1 MAVTVQQEVAALY
14 SAIFNR
20 APDQAGLQ
28 FWVDAIEGG
37 DTLVQAAEGF
47 TLHPVFAE
55 TYAGM
60 SNSEFVQQLYVN
72 VLGGAGDANGIQ
84 FWTDK
89 LDSGVSMGQVVA
101 EFVQGALSIDLDA
114 LLASGELSQDEYDAA
129 VVRQDSL
136 TNKADVGLSFVAKFG
151 AASNLSADTDTTT
164 KEGLE
169 SDPVYLASQA
179 AIAKVTADPA
189 SVTAANAAIEA
200 AQSPVELN
208 ESPSFT
214 LAEALA
220 AQQAGELPEE
230 YQLSDGDLAL
240 EEAVNVADAQAALEA
255 AQAVIDGAVNEVPVA
270 LNATYTLLDSAD
282 AIIAAAGS
290 AVVTGA
296 VSVTVDNESL
306 TREQYD
312 ALSQLDNV
320 DLEGV
325 AVDNTAP
332 EAVEAAAEVAED
344 ATFAGQLEAADPD
357 VADQGDA
364 LTFALAEGQ
373 EAVAGFTLNA
383 DGSYS
388 FDAAQEAFQAL
399 QAGDTQDVVI
409 NYTVTD
415 SKGATS
421 TSTLTLTVTGTD
433 DAPVVAIAEGTENA
447 LLTDTV
453 FGAEDSIS
461 DVDGFGEGATVTLAY
476 AEAVSAAGQYG
487 KPSFQPDDAEF
498 RVARD
503 GNTFTLIAEGGENGF
518 EADTAIG
525 TVTPV
530 GLKEVLDANGQGT
543 GNYTQTGY
551 TLELND
557 NVSPAVL
564 TALLKQLSVQGAADG
579 SNTQL
584 TVTIAS
590 QGGAES
596 VEFVRNI
603 NGDDA
608 GSIVLNDGAELA
620 ALEAEL
626 TAGALGD
633 IGADVPFA
641 PFGQDVLTTAADA
654 LIDGMTVT
662 MASDNADD
670 VFNFGDADNG
680 FEVVNGQLIY
690 NSIVVADVAGLDT
703 NKVVISFRDDVAL
716 TATEV
721 NDLLN
726 NLELDMVDEVSER
739 SVSLNVTS
747 ADGLASDSLSR
758 DISVLG
764 KFTEVTLADIKNAD
778 AESVVTINGNTILNV
793 AGFTGVLDV
802 EAQREAGNLI
812 IEGANPIRVIVGT
825 DANLSEVE
833 GLELLGD
840 LRIQSVA
847 NGSTL
852 TLNATQVDFLSTA
865 GEVAGEIHVLALE
878 DNLDADLSVL
888 EAAGGL
894 SAEISAAAGN
904 VTFTGNFGTA
914 EVSVGLD
921 STLTAT
927 AAVLSEV
934 TVTGNVVVTGL
945 DGAAAYDLAG
955 LEAATA
961 VLATGVTTLNEETV
975 LGTVEI
981 TVPQN
986 SELVLTAAQANGT
999 TIDGGDVNGTGNK
1012 GGSVT
1017 VLGLVDSVDLS
1028 NITVSTVLAGAVNA
1042 TQSDLIVTFRAED
1055 EEAVD
1060 ADAHT
1065 DGVISNVNL
1074 GNFSVQVEAG
1084 ATLRI
1089 DEHANG
1095 AIITGAGNVEVHV
1108 DTAGALDLSE
1118 ITVEG
1123 DKLVKVTAD
1132 VDFAS
1137 VNLGQGEAI
1146 DFGDFAVNVAANA
1159 TLTLSS
1165 SQADQLTVTGESVE
1179 VADIQ
1184 GFGILTA
1191 DQGGSVVIELDGD
1204 AAYDFSGI
1212 TAGAESAEEANDA
1225 GTVTATVATTT
1236 VLNAETKLGA
1246 ITRITIDTTEGAD
1259 LTLSAAQAS
1268 GLTVTGTDNV
1278 ALENT
1283 VVTVNDLAADTDL
1296 SGIVT
1301 GDTGIDE
1308 VIANVSGAVD
1318 ISANANLDSVT
1329 EFRVANDATLTLSAR
1344 QADAQVVNV
1353 AAAVAADVDNE
1364 VEAQAAGAV
1373 VVAGPVEAIEE
1384 GDNALDFTNLP
1395 DVITFAGGELVIGEG
1410 VTLTLS
1416 AAQANG
1422 KVITGAGN
1430 VVVQELGTDAV
1441 DLSGITVTGDKNLV
1455 VSQDLALNAATKL
1468 GDFAVEVT
1476 AEDTLTLTA
1485 AQATALVTLTG
1496 AGAVVINGTNGADD
1510 LDFSAKG
1517 WDVAELTIN
1526 GAGSGDVLIAPAG
1539 FEGKVTLNGGTNA
1552 DRFEVASGE
1561 VIIGDF
1567 QAGVD
1572 ELLVTEGATAVM
1584 TLSADTDLS
1593 TLQAA
1598 ELIDIQGTLRIDLNG
1613 FKLTATAGQLE
1624 NIEVED
1630 TLANL
1635 LTMAK
1640 DATIAGKV
1648 ALTASAVIA
1657 SDIGEDGE
1665 AVMFDNVEADQSATT
1680 IDFVDNEATL
1690 TFAQLGQITAELG
1703 ANLSLTGADAITVTG
1718 VANGTDLVAAD
1729 AELNDESDTIEVNDG
1744 ATITLTPAE
1753 LNALSAIIAA
1763 AADGVGTD
1771 ATVSVTLANTD
1782 AVTRATD
1789 LVDTFDVS
1797 ALTNNDSASITGLG
1811 VNDVIATG
1819 LVFAVEGAS
1828 QLNGV
1833 LSWSFDDQNDTL
1845 TYELSDDNAIVE
1857 TVTVTLTGVASVT
1870 QADGSFTVQTLD
1882 GV

>member
-1 MAVTVQQEVAALY
+1 MAVTVKQEVAALY

-20 APDQAGLQ
+20 APDQAGLE
-28 FWVDAIEGG
+28 FWVAAIEGG
-37 DTLVQAAEGF
+37 DSLVKAAEGF

-55 TYAGM
+55 VYGDMDNQAKV
-60 SNSEFVQQLYVN
+60 EALYTN
-72 VLGGAGDANGIQ
+72 VLGSAGDAAGIQ
-84 FWTDK
+84 YWIAK
-89 LDSGVSMGQVVA
+89 LESGVSFGQVVA
-101 EFVQGALSIDLDA
+101 EFVSGALTIDLDA
-114 LLASGELSQDEYDAA
+114 LLESGELSQADYDAA
-129 VVRQDSL
+129 VVRQNSI
-136 TNKADVGLSFVAKFG
+136 TNKADAGVYFAETFG
-151 AASNLSADTDTTT
+151 AASNLDPATDTTT

-179 AIAKVTADPA
+179 AIAGVTDDPA
-189 SVTAANAAIEA
+189 SLEAAKAAIDSA
-200 AQSPVELN
+200 
-208 ESPSFT
+208 ESPTDLNVVPAPRFT

-220 AQQAGELPEE
+220 AETLPES
-230 YQLSDGDLAL
+230 YVLTDATVDLGAL
-240 EEAVNVADAQAALEA
+240 AIADVAAAQAAAAEVVAGATNAAELELAATYALNDSAETLLAEDNAELVADAS
-255 AQAVIDGAVNEVPVA
+255 
-270 LNATYTLLDSAD
+270 T
-282 AIIAAAGS
+282 
-290 AVVTGA
+290 
-296 VSVTVDNESL
+296 VTVTDETL
-306 TREQYD
+306 TRAQFD
-312 ALSQLDNV
+312 ALSALENV
-320 DLEGV
+320 DLTGV
-325 AVDNTAP
+325 AVENSAP
-332 EAVEAAAEVAED
+332 QAVEATAEVAED
-344 ATFAGQLEAADPD
+344 ATFEGQLEATDPD

-364 LTFALAEGQ
+364 LTYALAEGQ

-447 LLTDTV
+447 LLTGAV

-487 KPSFQPDDAEF
+487 TPQFEAADEF

-596 VEFVRNI
+596 VEFVRNVEGE
-603 NGDDA
+603 NGGGVTLTDA
-608 GSIVLNDGAELA
+608 ATDP
-620 ALEAEL
+620 LEAEL
-626 TAGALGD
+626 TAGALNTQS
-633 IGADVPFA
+633 ADVPFA
-641 PFGQDVLTTAADA
+641 AFGELDLDVDDNA
-654 LIDGMTVT
+654 LINGMTVELSST
-662 MASDNADD
+662 NQADKFALAAD
-670 VFNFGDADNG
+670 SVF
-680 FEVVNGQLIY
+680 EIINGQLILKAEAR
-690 NSIVVADVAGLDT
+690 VVAEVSGIGSNSVVVTFASDAGL
-703 NKVVISFRDDVAL
+703 
-716 TATEV
+716 TESQVENELIEKLLLDLEDAIGQRTV
-721 NDLLN
+721 N
-726 NLELDMVDEVSER
+726 
-739 SVSLNVTS
+739 LNVTS
-747 ADGLASDSLSR
+747 GDGLSEASLSR

-764 KFTEVTLADIKNAD
+764 EFTAVTLAQIAAAD
-778 AESVVTINGNTILNV
+778 ATAEPSTAVTIDGNTILNV
-793 AGFTGVLDV
+793 DDFSGPLDIQ
-802 EAQREAGNLI
+802 AQIDAGNLI
-812 IEGANPIRVIVGT
+812 VEGSNPIRIVVDDDF

-927 AAVLSEV
+927 AAILSEV
-934 TVTGNVVVTGL
+934 TVNGTVVVTGL

-955 LEAATA
+955 LNAATA

-975 LGTVEI
+975 LGTVAI

-986 SELVLTAAQANGT
+986 SELVLTADQADGT
-999 TIDGGDVNGTGNK
+999 TIAGAAVNGTGNK

-1017 VLGLVDSVDLS
+1017 VLGLSDGIDLS
-1028 NITVSTVLAGAVNA
+1028 GISASTILAGAVNA
-1042 TQSDLIVTFRAED
+1042 TNSDLIVKVSEDTDLSGHDTDENFGDFSINVAE
-1055 EEAVD
+1055 
-1060 ADAHT
+1060 
-1065 DGVISNVNL
+1065 
-1074 GNFSVQVEAG
+1074 G
-1084 ATLRI
+1084 ATLTL
-1089 DEHANG
+1089 DAASLTHDDNG
-1095 AIITGAGNVEVHV
+1095 TVVTPVTGAGNVTVELP
-1108 DTAGALDLSE
+1108 DEDFDLSGVDV
-1118 ITVEG
+1118 TGTKVAN
-1123 DKLVKVTAD
+1123 VTA
-1132 VDFAS
+1132 VI
-1137 VNLGQGEAI
+1137 NLSENTV
-1146 DFGDFAVNVAANA
+1146 DFGDFDVSVAANA
-1159 TLTLSS
+1159 RLTLTAA
-1165 SQADQLTVTGESVE
+1165 QATGLTVTG
-1179 VADIQ
+1179 AN
-1184 GFGILTA
+1184 GTA
-1191 DQGGSVVIELDGD
+1191 ETDDDQATVGGSVVVTLVNDDGET
-1204 AAYDFSGI
+1204 AYNFANI
-1212 TAGAESAEEANDA
+1212 TAGAGYEGDDGIEGAGELTANLS
-1225 GTVTATVATTT
+1225 GVV
-1236 VLNAETKLGA
+1236 VLNAATDLGDFSLDLA
-1246 ITRITIDTTEGAD
+1246 SGTA
-1259 LTLSAAQAS
+1259 LTLSAAQADGRS
-1268 GLTVTGTDNV
+1268 ITNTPETSVTVT
-1278 ALENT
+1278 
-1283 VVTVNDLAADTDL
+1283 DLAADTDL
-1296 SGIVT
+1296 SGVLIEGQVT
-1301 GDTGIDE
+1301 AE
-1308 VIANVSGAVD
+1308 VSESID
-1318 ISANANLDSVT
+1318 ISANEKLDTVDT
-1329 EFRVANDATLTLSAR
+1329 FDVANDAVLTLSAR
-1344 QADAQVVNV
+1344 QANGQVVNV
-1353 AAAVAADVDNE
+1353 AAAIEANVEDDI
-1364 VEAQAAGAV
+1364 EAQAAGAV

-1455 VSQDLALNAATKL
+1455 VSEDLALNAATKL

-1476 AEDTLTLTA
+1476 ADDTLTLTA

-1517 WDVAELTIN
+1517 WNVAELTIN

-1598 ELIDIQGTLRIDLNG
+1598 QLIDIQGTLRIDLNG
-1613 FKLTATAGQLE
+1613 FKLTATAGQLA

-1635 LTMAK
+1635 LTMATN
-1640 DATIAGKV
+1640 AAASNKV

-1665 AVMFDNVEADQSATT
+1665 AVTFNNVTADQSAST
-1680 IDFVDNEATL
+1680 IDFADNEATL

-1718 VANGTDLVAAD
+1718 VADETDLIAAD

-1763 AADGVGTD
+1763 DADGTGTD
-1771 ATVSVTLANTD
+1771 ATVSVTLAHTD

-1789 LVDTFDVS
+1789 LVDTFNVAGLADGD
-1797 ALTNNDSASITGLG
+1797 TASIAGLDVG
-1811 VNDVIATG
+1811 DVIATG
-1819 LVFAVEGAS
+1819 LVFGAQGAS
-1828 QLNGV
+1828 ELDGI
-1833 LSWSFDDQNDTL
+1833 LTWSFDDQSDTL
-1845 TYELSDDNAIVE
+1845 TYELSDDDLSVVE

-1870 QADGSFTVQTLD
+1870 QADGSFTVATLD
-1882 GV
+1882 PLVP

>member
-129 VVRQDSL
+129 VLRQDSL

-373 EAVAGFTLNA
+373 EAVAGFTLHA

-399 QAGDTQDVVI
+399 QAGDTQDVVV

-447 LLTDTV
+447 LLTDAV

-476 AEAVSAAGQYG
+476 AEAVSAADQYG
-487 KPSFQPDDAEF
+487 TPQFEAAEADEF

-530 GLKEVLDANGQGT
+530 GLEEVLVNGNSQVPAV
-543 GNYTQTGY
+543 YTQTGY

-596 VEFVRNI
+596 VEFVRNVEGK
-603 NGDDA
+603 NG
-608 GSIVLNDGAELA
+608 GGVTLTGAA
-620 ALEAEL
+620 TDPLEAEL
-626 TAGALGD
+626 TAGALETQS
-633 IGADVPFA
+633 ADVPFA
-641 PFGQDVLTTAADA
+641 AFGELDLGVDDNA
-654 LIDGMTVT
+654 LINGMTVELSST
-662 MASDNADD
+662 NQADKFALAAD
-670 VFNFGDADNG
+670 SVF
-680 FEVVNGQLIY
+680 EIINGQLILKAEAR
-690 NSIVVADVAGLDT
+690 VVAEVSGIGSNSVVVTFASDAGL
-703 NKVVISFRDDVAL
+703 
-716 TATEV
+716 TESQVENELIEKLLLDLEDAIGQRTV
-721 NDLLN
+721 N
-726 NLELDMVDEVSER
+726 
-739 SVSLNVTS
+739 LNVTS
-747 ADGLASDSLSR
+747 GDGLSEASLSR

-764 KFTEVTLADIKNAD
+764 EFTAVTLAQIAAAD
-778 AESVVTINGNTILNV
+778 ATAEPSTAVTIDGNTILNV
-793 AGFTGVLDV
+793 DNFNSPLDIQ
-802 EAQREAGNLI
+802 AQIDAGNLI
-812 IEGANPIRVIVGT
+812 VEGSNPIRIVVDDT
-825 DANLSEVE
+825 NANLSEVE

-847 NGSTL
+847 NGPTL

-888 EAAGGL
+888 KTKAAL
-894 SAEISAAAGN
+894 TAAISEDAGN
-904 VTFTGNFGTA
+904 VTFTGDFGTA
-914 EVSVGLD
+914 EVSVGAG

-927 AAVLSEV
+927 AAILDGVEV
-934 TVTGNVVVTGL
+934 TNADGAVVVTSL
-945 DGAAAYDLAG
+945 DGEAAYDLSKIA
-955 LEAATA
+955 EAATA

-975 LGTVEI
+975 LGTVKI

-986 SELVLTAAQANGT
+986 SELVLTADQADGT
-999 TIDGGDVNGTGNK
+999 TIAGGNVNGTGNK

-1017 VLGLVDSVDLS
+1017 VLGLSDSVDLT

-1065 DGVISNVNL
+1065 DGVISDVNL

-1089 DEHANG
+1089 DDSANG

-1108 DTAGALDLSE
+1108 DAAGTLDLSD
-1118 ITVEG
+1118 ITVDGAKTVE
-1123 DKLVKVTAD
+1123 VVNT
-1132 VDFAS
+1132 VDLSSAA
-1137 VNLGQGEAI
+1137 V
-1146 DFGDFAVNVAANA
+1146 DFGDFAVNVATDS
-1159 TLTLSS
+1159 TLTLTAA
-1165 SQADQLTVTGESVE
+1165 QATGLTVTG
-1179 VADIQ
+1179 AN
-1184 GFGILTA
+1184 GTA
-1191 DQGGSVVIELDGD
+1191 ETDDDQATVGGSVVVTLVNDDGET
-1204 AAYDFSGI
+1204 AYNFANI
-1212 TAGAESAEEANDA
+1212 TAGAGYEGDDGIEGAGELTANLS
-1225 GTVTATVATTT
+1225 GVV
-1236 VLNAETKLGA
+1236 VLNAATDLGDFSLDLA
-1246 ITRITIDTTEGAD
+1246 SGTA
-1259 LTLSAAQAS
+1259 LTLSAAQADGRS
-1268 GLTVTGTDNV
+1268 ITNTPETSVTVT
-1278 ALENT
+1278 
-1283 VVTVNDLAADTDL
+1283 DLAADTDL
-1296 SGIVT
+1296 SGVLIEGQVT
-1301 GDTGIDE
+1301 AE
-1308 VIANVSGAVD
+1308 VSESID
-1318 ISANANLDSVT
+1318 ISANEKLDTVDT
-1329 EFRVANDATLTLSAR
+1329 FDVANDATLTLSAR

-1353 AAAVAADVDNE
+1353 AAAIEANVEDDI
-1364 VEAQAAGAV
+1364 EAQAAGAV
-1373 VVAGPVEAIEE
+1373 VVAGPVEAIEG

-1476 AEDTLTLTA
+1476 ADDTLTLTA

-1496 AGAVVINGTNGADD
+1496 EGAVVINGTNGADD

-1517 WDVAELTIN
+1517 WNVAELTIN

-1598 ELIDIQGTLRIDLNG
+1598 QLIDIQGTLRIDLNG

-1635 LTMAK
+1635 LTMATN
-1640 DATIAGKV
+1640 AAASNKV

-1665 AVMFDNVEADQSATT
+1665 AVTFNNVTAEESAST

-1690 TFAQLGQITAELG
+1690 TFAQLGQITDAT
-1703 ANLSLTGADAITVTG
+1703 LSLTDADAITVTG
-1718 VANGTDLVAAD
+1718 VANATDLIAAD

-1744 ATITLTPAE
+1744 AFISLTPTD
-1753 LNALSAIIAA
+1753 LNALKAFITAD
-1763 AADGVGTD
+1763 ADGTGTD
-1771 ATVSVTLANTD
+1771 ATVSVVLASGD
-1782 AVTRATD
+1782 VVTRATD
-1789 LVDTFDVS
+1789 LVDTFGVI
-1797 ALTNNDSASITGLG
+1797 ALTTDGDTASIAGLDVG
-1811 VNDVIATG
+1811 DVIATG
-1819 LVFAVEGAS
+1819 LGFGAEGAS
-1828 QLNGV
+1828 EVNGI

-1845 TYELSDDNAIVE
+1845 TYELSDDNLAGVE

-1870 QADGSFTVQTLD
+1870 QADGSFTVATLD
-1882 GV
+1882 PLVP